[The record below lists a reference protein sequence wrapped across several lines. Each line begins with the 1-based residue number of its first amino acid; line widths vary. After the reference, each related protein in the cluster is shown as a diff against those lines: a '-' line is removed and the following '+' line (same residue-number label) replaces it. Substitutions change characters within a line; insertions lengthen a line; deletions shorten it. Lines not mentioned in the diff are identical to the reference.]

1 MVVKRNRELVVMLRV
16 EKKYYLE
23 KNDYQLL
30 LLRIKHFL
38 DKDKNAINGKYTIS
52 SIYFDDEFNT
62 SWCDSENG
70 NPVRDKYRIR
80 IYNNNLDLIKLEIKR
95 KVYSYAKKIS
105 ANITYDD
112 LQLILSGKTID
123 NPHKNEAIELFNMQI
138 SFANMKPV
146 VIVTYDRVPFV
157 CDEGNVR
164 ITFDYNLRASV
175 DFDCFGNNCYEMYP
189 LFDQPVL
196 EVKYDQYLPDTIA
209 QLLEINS
216 MTETNNSKFKI
227 CRELIEENNL

>member
-1 MVVKRNRELVVMLRV
+1 MVVKRNRELVIMLRV

-30 LLRIKHFL
+30 LLRIKYFL
-38 DKDKNAINGKYTIS
+38 DKDRNAINGKYTIS

-123 NPHKNEAIELFNMQI
+123 NGNPQL
-138 SFANMKPV
+138 
-146 VIVTYDRVPFV
+146 DRV
-157 CDEGNVR
+157 D
-164 ITFDYNLRASV
+164 
-175 DFDCFGNNCYEMYP
+175 
-189 LFDQPVL
+189 
-196 EVKYDQYLPDTIA
+196 
-209 QLLEINS
+209 
-216 MTETNNSKFKI
+216 
-227 CRELIEENNL
+227 